1 MASVAL
7 GTKSVGSIVKLKEN
21 GAAVNYIVVHQGR
34 PSSSYDTSCDGT
46 WLLRQD
52 IAENRVWDSGNSNV
66 LESSDIQ
73 SYLNGTW
80 INRYDTDIRNAIK
93 QVKIPY
99 RQNGG
104 SSGTDRNGANGLSC
118 KIFLL
123 SGREVGFTNNESSY
137 FPNDGSKLDYFISG
151 NTSSAQQRRVAN
163 LNGSATYWWLRSP
176 GTDGT
181 GDVWFV
187 RSGGD
192 YYYWL
197 ANYSFGVRPALVLPS
212 TLLVS
217 DDGSITTNTA
227 PTTPPSITIPDS
239 ISGGSTITVSWG
251 ASTDAEGNLEGYIV
265 ERSVDGGSQ
274 WSQIYQGSAL
284 STTNSVP
291 FGTPSVMYRV
301 KAYDSEGLE
310 SGWRTS
316 NQVTV
321 INNTAPGAPPS
332 ITVPLTVIGGESL
345 TITWTASTDTDNN
358 LEGYIL
364 QRKVAAGEWTQVF
377 KGNALSYQDTITK
390 GWTSVQYR
398 VAAYDTYDAQSAW
411 TTSET
416 RTVDNNT
423 APVITCDTPS
433 GSDLGTKSSGFSISY
448 QVDDADGDAV
458 TVTEKMDATTKRTFE
473 ATLEATNQFQVTGT
487 YFQQLLNGQHTMK
500 MVAQDAGGKSS
511 EYSLTF
517 TKSVTACSITMT
529 EPVEADAQITIMAM
543 SVTGD
548 IPADANFQVLV
559 TNNAKDTE
567 PTWEDATS
575 EVKNGANYLFE
586 NQTATNG
593 WAFNFK
599 VIASRGS
606 SGTGGYISSIQ
617 GGFQ

>member
-104 SSGTDRNGANGLSC
+104 SSGADRNGANGLSC

-163 LNGSATYWWLRSP
+163 LNGSATGWWLRSP
-176 GTDGT
+176 NTSGT
-181 GDVWFV
+181 GSVWLV
-187 RSGGD
+187 YSSGSCSNWSAGNS
-192 YYYWL
+192 Y
-197 ANYSFGVRPALVLPS
+197 GVRPALVLPS

-364 QRKVAAGEWTQVF
+364 QRKVATGEWTQVF
-377 KGNALSYQDTITK
+377 QGNALSFQDTITK

-458 TVTEKMDATTKRTFE
+458 TVTEKMDTTTKRTFE

-529 EPVEADAQITIMAM
+529 EPMEADAQITIMAM

>member
-163 LNGSATYWWLRSP
+163 LNGSATFWWLRSP
-176 GTDGT
+176 YTNGT
-181 GDVWFV
+181 GNVWGV
-187 RSGGD
+187 GSDG
-192 YYYWL
+192 YYNYWN
-197 ANYSFGVRPALVLPS
+197 ASDSYGVRPALVLPS

-227 PTTPPSITIPDS
+227 PTTPPSITIPSS

-265 ERSVDGGSQ
+265 EKSVDGGSQ
-274 WSQIYQGSAL
+274 WSQIYQGGAL
-284 STTNSVP
+284 STTNTVT
-291 FGTPSVMYRV
+291 FGTPTVMYRV

-310 SGWRTS
+310 SGYKTS

-321 INNTAPGAPPS
+321 INNTAPSAPPS

-345 TITWTASTDTDNN
+345 TVTWTASSDTDGN
-358 LEGYIL
+358 LEGYVL
-364 QRKVAAGEWTQVF
+364 QRKVGTGEWTQVF
-377 KGNALSYQDTITK
+377 QGNALSYQDTITK

-458 TVTEKMDATTKRTFE
+458 TVTEKMDTTTKRTFE

-529 EPVEADAQITIMAM
+529 EPMEADAQITIMAM

-559 TNNAKDTE
+559 TNNAKDTS
-567 PTWEDATS
+567 PVWEDATS
-575 EVKNGANYLFE
+575 EVKSGANYLFE
-586 NQTATNG
+586 NQSAQNG
-593 WAFNFK
+593 FAFNFK

-606 SGTGGYISSIQ
+606 SGIGGYISSIQ

>member
-21 GAAVNYIVVHQGR
+21 GAAVNYIVVHQGK
-34 PSSSYDTSCDGT
+34 PSSIYDSSCDGT

-52 IAENRVWDSGNSNV
+52 IAENRVWDDGNVNK
-66 LESSDIQ
+66 LESSDIH
-73 SYLNGTW
+73 SYLNNTW

-104 SSGTDRNGANGLSC
+104 SGGTDRTGANGLSC

-123 SGREVGFTNNESSY
+123 SGYEVGFTTSVNQY
-137 FPNDGSKLDYFISG
+137 FPVDGAKLAYFLSG
-151 NTSSAQQRRVAN
+151 NDSAAQQKRVAK
-163 LNGSATYWWLRSP
+163 LNGSATNWWLRSP
-176 GTDGT
+176 DT
-181 GDVWFV
+181 GNGNYVWV
-187 RSGGD
+187 VDSSGSCNGW
-192 YYYWL
+192 Y
-197 ANYSFGVRPALVLPS
+197 ANYSCGVRPALVLPS

-217 DDGSITTNTA
+217 DDGSISTNTA
-227 PTTPPSITIPDS
+227 PTTPPSITIPSS

-265 ERSVDGGSQ
+265 EKSVDGGSQ

-284 STTNSVP
+284 STTNTVT
-291 FGTPSVMYRV
+291 FGTPTVMYRV

-310 SGWRTS
+310 SGYKTS

-321 INNTAPGAPPS
+321 INNTAPSAPPS

-345 TITWTASTDTDNN
+345 TVTWTASSDTDGN

-364 QRKVAAGEWTQVF
+364 QRKVGTGEWTQVF
-377 KGNALSYQDTITK
+377 QGNALSYQDTITK

-433 GSDLGTKSSGFSISY
+433 GSDLGTKSSGFTVNYS
-448 QVDDADGDAV
+448 VDDADGDDV
-458 TVTEKMDATTKRTFE
+458 TVTEKMDSTTKRTFE

-500 MVAQDAGGKSS
+500 MVAQDAGGKST

-517 TKSVTACSITMT
+517 TKSVTSCSITMT
-529 EPVEADAQITIMAM
+529 EPMESDDQITIMAM

-548 IPADANFQVLV
+548 IPADADFQVLV
-559 TNNAKDTE
+559 TNNAKDSS
-567 PTWEDATS
+567 PVWEDATS
-575 EVKNGANYLFE
+575 EVKSGANYLFE
-586 NQTATNG
+586 NQTAANG
-593 WAFNFK
+593 FAFNFK
-599 VIASRGS
+599 VIASRGP
-606 SGTGGYISSIQ
+606 SGTGGHISSIQ

>member
-66 LESSDIQ
+66 LESSDIH
-73 SYLNGTW
+73 SYLNNTW

-104 SSGTDRNGANGLSC
+104 SGGTDRSGSNGLSC

-137 FPNDGSKLDYFISG
+137 FPNDGAKLDYFLSG
-151 NTSSAQQRRVAN
+151 NDSSAQQKRIAK
-163 LNGSATYWWLRSP
+163 LNGSAAGWWLRSP
-176 GTDGT
+176 SAYNTRY
-181 GDVWFV
+181 VWYV
-187 RSGGD
+187 GSNGNCYG
-192 YYYWL
+192 WN
-197 ANYSFGVRPALVLPS
+197 ANDSYGVRPALVLPS

-227 PTTPPSITIPDS
+227 PTTPPSITIPSS

-265 ERSVDGGSQ
+265 EKSVDGGSQ

-284 STTNSVP
+284 STTNTVT
-291 FGTPSVMYRV
+291 FGTPTVMYRV

-310 SGWRTS
+310 SGYKTS

-321 INNTAPGAPPS
+321 INNTAPSAPPS

-345 TITWTASTDTDNN
+345 TVTWTASSDTDGN

-364 QRKVAAGEWTQVF
+364 QRKVGTGEWTKVF
-377 KGNALSYQDTITK
+377 QGNALSYQDTITK

-433 GSDLGTKSSGFSISY
+433 GSDLGTKSSGFTVNYS
-448 QVDDADGDAV
+448 VDDADGDDV
-458 TVTEKMDATTKRTFE
+458 TVTEKMDSTTKRTFE

-487 YFQQLLNGQHTMK
+487 YFQQILNGQHTMK
-500 MVAQDAGGKSS
+500 MVAQDAGGKST

-517 TKSVTACSITMT
+517 TKSVTSCSITMT
-529 EPVEADAQITIMAM
+529 EPMEADDQITIMAM

-548 IPADANFQVLV
+548 IPADADFQVLV
-559 TNNAKDTE
+559 TNNAKDSS
-567 PTWEDATS
+567 PVWEDATS
-575 EVKNGANYLFE
+575 EVKSGANYLFE
-586 NQTATNG
+586 NQTAANG
-593 WAFNFK
+593 FAFNFK
-599 VIASRGS
+599 VIASRGP
-606 SGTGGYISSIQ
+606 SGTGGHISSIQ

>member
-163 LNGSATYWWLRSP
+163 LNGSAAYWWLRSP
-176 GTDGT
+176 NTNNT
-181 GDVWFV
+181 YYVWYV
-187 RSGGD
+187 YSNG
-192 YYYWL
+192 YYYNWN
-197 ANYSFGVRPALVLPS
+197 ADNSYGVRPALILPS
-212 TLLVS
+212 SLLVS

-227 PTTPPSITIPDS
+227 PTTPPSITIPSS

-265 ERSVDGGSQ
+265 EKSIDGGSK

-284 STTNSVP
+284 STTNTVA
-291 FGTPSVMYRV
+291 FGTPTVMYRV

-310 SGWRTS
+310 SGYKTS

-377 KGNALSYQDTITK
+377 QGNALSFQDTITK

-458 TVTEKMDATTKRTFE
+458 TVTEKMDTTTKRTFE

-529 EPVEADAQITIMAM
+529 EPMEADAQITIMAM

-559 TNNAKDTE
+559 TNNAKDTS
-567 PTWEDATS
+567 PVWEDATS
-575 EVKNGANYLFE
+575 EVKSGANYLFE
-586 NQTATNG
+586 NQSAQNG
-593 WAFNFK
+593 FAFNFK

-606 SGTGGYISSIQ
+606 SGIGGYISSIQ